1 VQQDGEGKRGAEADC
16 ACIYSPNPFPF
27 DVIVPNTSVTSIGY
41 RDEIY
46 AHVAKHLGPVT
57 ETLRESSDPDEIE
70 ILHVPPQDTRPVR
83 TLVTAGM
90 SDRAMSVPSGRNVP
104 RYIELVVTLPRTW
117 PFDEKARR
125 DPRWRWPLDQLR
137 TIAQLPRTANRWVG
151 WGETFANGEPPRPL
165 GPNTRLCGA
174 VIVPSLLVPQEFYEL
189 KIAAHSIA
197 FFSVLPLY
205 KEELELKEAKGVN
218 HLFETLLDA
227 GVKDFI
233 DPRRKNVARK
243 KIFGLF

>member
-1 VQQDGEGKRGAEADC
+1 VQC
-16 ACIYSPNPFPF
+16 VYSGNLQS
-27 DVIVPNTSVTSIGY
+27 VSQLVSKTSSTIDY
-41 RDEIY
+41 RDEVR
-46 AHVAKHLGPVT
+46 AHVTKHLGPI
-57 ETLRESSDPDEIE
+57 SDAFRDAAGPGGIE

-83 TLVTAGM
+83 TLVTCGM
-90 SDRAMSVPSGRNVP
+90 SDRAMSVPSGKNAP
-104 RYIELVVTLPRTW
+104 RYIELMVTLPRTW
-117 PFDEKARR
+117 SFDEKARQ
-125 DPRWRWPLDQLR
+125 DPRWSWPMSQLR
-137 TIAQLPRTANRWVG
+137 SIAQLPRTANRWIG
-151 WGETFANGEPPRPL
+151 WGETIANGAPARQL
-165 GPNTRLCGA
+165 GPNTKLCGA

-227 GVKDFI
+227 GIKDFI

-243 KIFGLF
+243 KLFGIF